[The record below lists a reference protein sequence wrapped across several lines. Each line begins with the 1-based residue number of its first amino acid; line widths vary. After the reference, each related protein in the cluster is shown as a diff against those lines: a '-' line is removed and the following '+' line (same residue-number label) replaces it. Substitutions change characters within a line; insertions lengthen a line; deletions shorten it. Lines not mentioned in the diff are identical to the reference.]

1 MRPGDCSTNNYHVQ
15 CLYCLLINSSM
26 HYSFRFILFEKEDD
40 GIGKPIEKFKD
51 DRRQLRSVTT
61 ALQLPTT
68 LKLDKF
74 INDYVLDV
82 NKVGRGNDVQL
93 NHESSSSS
101 ELEDSFEECSSDN
114 EDLTEPCSY

>member
-1 MRPGDCSTNNYHVQ
+1 MIV
-15 CLYCLLINSSM
+15 LLITTTFSILIACSST
-26 HYSFRFILFEKEDD
+26 HPCILHFRFILFEKEDD

-93 NHESSSSS
+93 NHESSSS
-101 ELEDSFEECSSDN
+101 ELEESFEEYSSDN